1 MENSTEDRSSPAN
14 HSYSGAGAGNASE
27 ESGWTSYIDYF
38 METQRR
44 QEDASGCAAPSTED
58 DVGSC
63 SSTSHYGGDC
73 AVGGSSWL
81 LPALI
86 EPSEESRKLSL
97 KRESRRKKAMYDD
110 SLEDTATS
118 PIRSPKVRARL

>member
-1 MENSTEDRSSPAN
+1 MDNSTEDLSSTAN
-14 HSYSGAGAGNASE
+14 HSSGAGNASE
-27 ESGWTSYIDYF
+27 ESGWTPYIDYF

-44 QEDASGCAAPSTED
+44 QEDASGAVAPSTDE
-58 DVGSC
+58 VGSC

-81 LPALI
+81 LPALV
-86 EPSEESRKLSL
+86 EPSEASPRKLSL
-97 KRESRRKKAMYDD
+97 KRESRRKKVMYDE

-118 PIRSPKVRARL
+118 PIISPEVN